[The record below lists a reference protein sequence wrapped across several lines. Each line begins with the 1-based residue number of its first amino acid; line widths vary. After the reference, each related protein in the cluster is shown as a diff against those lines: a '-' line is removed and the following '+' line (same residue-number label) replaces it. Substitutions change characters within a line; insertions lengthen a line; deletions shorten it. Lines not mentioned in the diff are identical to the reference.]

1 MIENNRRHITVS
13 MMKAYPQLL
22 RKFMSDKDKV
32 APLVEIIIYMN
43 LEIYSLKRQEQVDS
57 LALLCG
63 FFILASSMCINFMP
77 LCFHRI
83 LRHFLNLLERR
94 FLSMEIRIL

>member
-1 MIENNRRHITVS
+1 MNYQDMFENNRRHITVS

-32 APLVEIIIYMN
+32 APLVEVIIHMN

-57 LALLCG
+57 LTLLCG
-63 FFILASSMCINFMP
+63 FFQLGFQNV
-77 LCFHRI
+77 L
-83 LRHFLNLLERR
+83 
-94 FLSMEIRIL
+94 